1 MIASSIS
8 QVESQPLAYGLASST
23 NSLPSNFARFTF
35 FIAGLLSLAALFF
48 VTGCAQSPHQL
59 TVKKS
64 AIQSPVPRSS
74 RSLGIS
80 PAVSGSRAVTNK
92 DVAPVVVMNDPMTS
106 SALIERA
113 VARQMQKK
121 LAQAW
126 VADDNGNVSDSGL
139 SVNPDSNR
147 KVAATIR
154 LKSLARVQTSEAPHL
169 MEADTS
175 SVCAHLSQ
183 KKKGRRKEKSRTDD
197 SEIKCSL
204 AYKLPLG
211 PSDPPAARGR
221 LLRRAD
227 PWETVRNGLVLAGIQ
242 HERLAAH
249 LENLRQRPATVDF
262 LMTRAE
268 PYLQYLLGE
277 IKRQGL
283 PTDLILVPM
292 VESAFQTTALSN
304 KQAAGLWQFIPA
316 TGQQYG
322 LQFSETYDG
331 RYDTHSATQAA
342 LKYLKRL
349 NSLFNGDWLLAFAA
363 YNAGEGAVQR
373 AIQANRM
380 AGGGGGFWELSLPQ
394 ETQNYVVKILAL
406 SKVVADPEGMGFKP
420 HKTISRNTLA
430 RVEAEPKIRIA
441 DLIVSAGIAP
451 DDFYKLNPA
460 FKPDV
465 DPPDQPHNFL
475 LPLEKAEIL
484 MAANMPGAKVYA
496 PRRVVVQKGD
506 TLSVLAKRHGV
517 PEVKLSEWNGL
528 PPKAPLKVGQEILV
542 LGV

>member
-1 MIASSIS
+1 M
-8 QVESQPLAYGLASST
+8 
-23 NSLPSNFARFTF
+23 
-35 FIAGLLSLAALFF
+35 
-48 VTGCAQSPHQL
+48 
-59 TVKKS
+59 
-64 AIQSPVPRSS
+64 
-74 RSLGIS
+74 
-80 PAVSGSRAVTNK
+80 
-92 DVAPVVVMNDPMTS
+92 
-106 SALIERA
+106 
-113 VARQMQKK
+113 
-121 LAQAW
+121 
-126 VADDNGNVSDSGL
+126 
-139 SVNPDSNR
+139 
-147 KVAATIR
+147 
-154 LKSLARVQTSEAPHL
+154 
-169 MEADTS
+169 
-175 SVCAHLSQ
+175 
-183 KKKGRRKEKSRTDD
+183 
-197 SEIKCSL
+197 
-204 AYKLPLG
+204 
-211 PSDPPAARGR
+211 
-221 LLRRAD
+221 
-227 PWETVRNGLVLAGIQ
+227 
-242 HERLAAH
+242 
-249 LENLRQRPATVDF
+249 VDF

-283 PTDLILVPM
+283 PADLILVPM

-349 NSLFNGDWLLAFAA
+349 SSLFNGDWLLAFAA
-363 YNAGEGAVQR
+363 YNAGEVAVQR

-380 AGGGGGFWELSLPQ
+380 AGGGGTFWELSLPQ

-406 SKVVADPEGMGFKP
+406 SKVVADPAGLGFKP
-420 HKTISRNTLA
+420 HKTTSRNTLA
-430 RVEAEPKIRIA
+430 RVETKPEIRIA
-441 DLIVSAGIAP
+441 DLIASSGIAP

-465 DPPDQPHNFL
+465 DPPEQPHNFL

-496 PRRVVVQKGD
+496 PRKVVVQKGD

-517 PEVKLSEWNGL
+517 PEIKLSEWNGL

>member
-1 MIASSIS
+1 MIESCIG
-8 QVESQPLAYGLASST
+8 QVESRPFTYDRAHRT
-23 NSLPSNFARFTF
+23 NSSPTIFARLHLYITGTF
-35 FIAGLLSLAALFF
+35 ALTALFLLC
-48 VTGCAQSPHQL
+48 GCAQSPHQGV
-59 TVKKS
+59 TKQS
-64 AIQSPVPRSS
+64 PIQSPVSASS
-74 RSLGIS
+74 WSPGISLGA
-80 PAVSGSRAVTNK
+80 PANK
-92 DVAPVVVMNDPMTS
+92 AATIKPADPVVVINDPLTS

-113 VARQMQKK
+113 VARQRQKK
-121 LAQAW
+121 RAQAW
-126 VADDNGNVSDSGL
+126 IAEDASSIPDEGRIK
-139 SVNPDSNR
+139 NPASR
-147 KVAATIR
+147 EKVAGLIK
-154 LKSLARVQTSEAPHL
+154 LKAPSRGQSSLPAQVAQ
-169 MEADTS
+169 ADTS
-175 SVCAHLSQ
+175 SSCAEFSG
-183 KKKGRRKEKSRTDD
+183 KKKLRRKEKLRPYANDD
-197 SEIKCSL
+197 KCSL
-204 AYKLPLG
+204 ANKLPVG
-211 PSDPPAARGR
+211 PPDPGATRGR
-221 LLRRAD
+221 LVRRAD
-227 PWETVRNGLVLAGIQ
+227 PWETVRDGLVLAGTQ

-249 LENLRQRPATVDF
+249 LESLRQRPGTVDF

-349 NSLFNGDWLLAFAA
+349 SSLFNGDWLLAFAA

-380 AGGGGGFWELSLPQ
+380 AGGGGTFWELSLPQ

-406 SKVVADPEGMGFKP
+406 SKVVADPAGLGFKP
-420 HKTISRNTLA
+420 HKMTSRNTLA
-430 RVEAEPKIRIA
+430 RVETKPEIRIA
-441 DLIVSAGIAP
+441 DLIASSGIAP

-465 DPPDQPHNFL
+465 DPPEQPHNFL

-496 PRRVVVQKGD
+496 PRKVVVQKGD

-517 PEVKLSEWNGL
+517 PEIKLSEWNGL
-528 PPKAPLKVGQEILV
+528 PLKAPLKVGQEILV